1 MRSRKDGAASLKARR
16 WVFVTLCLISFGL
29 GGLYRLK
36 DVPEPPFY
44 RDAQGMAWQK
54 QQGGDGDGDVA
65 MQNPERVSGGRAA
78 VLQEVRILG
87 PMGAGQ

>member
-16 WVFVTLCLISFGL
+16 RIFFALCLISFGL

-44 RDAQGMAWQK
+44 RDTQGMVWQK

-65 MQNPERVSGGRAA
+65 MQNPECVSGGRTA

-87 PMGAGQ
+87 PMGAGR